1 MSKNP
6 PAQDRRERFKK
17 LRDTGALPSPKGV
30 AFAIVL
36 LTQQENVEVGEVVR
50 LVKSDPA
57 IAGALLKFANAA
69 QFGGGSH
76 TASLNQAIVRLGLP
90 RVRQIVLGV
99 SLLNEYRVGYCSA
112 FDYKT
117 FWAQSLAA
125 AIAAQEISSYINFS
139 PDESFTCG
147 LLAEIGRLALATV
160 FPEEYGEI
168 LKSAVQ
174 LPAKELLNLEA
185 ERFGI
190 DHREVAACLLEDWG
204 LPMIFLQAVEYH
216 EYPDQANF
224 PLGSGA
230 HALTQAIHFATL
242 LGKACVADTTARWQL
257 LPTLYHVGAQLG
269 ISVESMASTFD
280 SVTATWQEWGAILQ
294 VSTAALPSLSEI
306 EALGPLFLKEQERRG
321 KGLTPNPAQF
331 GVLIVSS
338 NKSLLKEIRDELGN
352 CNYAITETSTLSQVA
367 TGPGEGSE
375 QLIIVDW
382 LNGQHDAPALAQA
395 PRWGNDK
402 RPRHFIA
409 LLPAGQEQI
418 IPRVIEA
425 GFDDYIQQPL
435 SGVTLRARLLFARK
449 VLCLHEGI
457 QIEREGVL
465 RNADAAAHTNR
476 RLLLDALTDPLTG
489 LPNRRYGMDRLEQE
503 GSLAASR
510 GLPLCCLMIDI
521 DHFKAVNDT
530 HGHDVGDRVLC
541 QVAKILL
548 RAIRKED
555 VVFRYGGEEFL
566 VLCPATPHKA
576 AINLA
581 ERIRA
586 AAATAYFGLLEP
598 FFRVTVSIGMASYD
612 ANDANVEAM
621 TKRADEA
628 LYRAKHAGRN
638 RVVSA

>member
-1 MSKNP
+1 MSIDSDSG
-6 PAQDRRERFKK
+6 DRRERFKK
-17 LRDTGALPSPKGV
+17 LKDTATLPSPKGL
-30 AFAIVL
+30 AFAIIL
-36 LTQQENVEVGEVVR
+36 LTQQENVEVREIVR

-69 QFGGGSH
+69 KFGGIH
-76 TASLNQAIVRLGLP
+76 IASLNQAIIRLGLP

-99 SLLNEYRVGYCSA
+99 SLLNEYRVGYCKA

-125 AIAAQEISSYINFS
+125 AIAAQEVSSYINFS
-139 PDESFTCG
+139 PEESFTCG

-160 FPEEYGEI
+160 FPDEYGEI
-168 LKSAVQ
+168 LQAARQ
-174 LPAKELLNLEA
+174 LPTKELLNLETQ
-185 ERFGI
+185 RFGI

-204 LPMIFLQAVEYH
+204 LPMIFLQAVEHH
-216 EYPDQANF
+216 EFPDQANF

-242 LGKACVADTTARWQL
+242 LGKACVADITARWQL

-280 SVTATWQEWGAILQ
+280 SVTATWQEWGALLE
-294 VSTAALPSLSEI
+294 VSTPVLPSLSEI

-321 KGLTPNPAQF
+321 KGQASNPVQL

-338 NKSLLKEIRDELGN
+338 NKSLLKDIRNELSKS
-352 CNYAITETSTLSQVA
+352 NYAITETATLGLA
-367 TGPGEGSE
+367 PTGPGEGSE
-375 QLIIVDW
+375 QLIIYDW
-382 LNGQHDAPALAQA
+382 VNGAHDAPDLAQA

-409 LLPAGQEQI
+409 LLPAGQEPL
-418 IPRVIEA
+418 IPKAIEA
-425 GFDDYIQQPL
+425 GFDDYIQMPL

-465 RNADAAAHTNR
+465 RNADAAAQTNR

-503 GSLAASR
+503 GSLASSR

-576 AINLA
+576 AVNLA
-581 ERIRA
+581 ERIREPV
-586 AAATAYFGLLEP
+586 TSAYFGLQEP
-598 FFRVTVSIGMASYD
+598 FFRVTVSIGMAAYD
-612 ANDANVEAM
+612 ANDASVDAM

-628 LYRAKHAGRN
+628 LYRAKREGRN
-638 RVVSA
+638 RVIST

>member
-1 MSKNP
+1 MDSDP
-6 PAQDRRERFKK
+6 CDRRERFKK
-17 LRDTGALPSPKGV
+17 LKDTATLPSPKGV
-30 AFAIVL
+30 AFAIIL
-36 LTQQENVEVGEVVR
+36 LTQQENVEIREIVH

-69 QFGGGSH
+69 KFGGAH
-76 TASLNQAIVRLGLP
+76 IASLNQAIVRLGLP

-99 SLLNEYRVGYCSA
+99 SLLNEYRVGYCKG
-112 FDYKT
+112 FDYKI

-125 AIAAQEISSYINFS
+125 AIAAQEVSSYINFS
-139 PDESFTCG
+139 AEESFTCG
-147 LLAEIGRLALATV
+147 LLAEIGRLALATI
-160 FPEEYGEI
+160 FPDEYGEI
-168 LKSAVQ
+168 LHSASR
-174 LPAKELLNLEA
+174 LPAKELLNLETQ
-185 ERFGI
+185 RFGI
-190 DHREVAACLLEDWG
+190 DHLEVAACLLEDWG
-204 LPMIFLQAVEYH
+204 LPMIFLQAVEHH
-216 EYPDQANF
+216 EFPDQANF

-280 SVTATWQEWGAILQ
+280 NVTATWQEWGALLE
-294 VSTAALPSLSEI
+294 VSTPILPSLSEI

-321 KGLTPNPAQF
+321 KGQASNPVQL

-338 NKSLLKEIRDELGN
+338 NKSLLKDIRNELAKS
-352 CNYAITETSTLSQVA
+352 NYVISETANLDQEA
-367 TGPGEGSE
+367 TGPGEGNE
-375 QLIIVDW
+375 QLIIYDW
-382 LNGQHDAPALAQA
+382 VNGAHDAPDLAQSA
-395 PRWGNDK
+395 RWDNDK

-409 LLPAGQEQI
+409 LLPAGQEQL
-418 IPRVIEA
+418 IPKVIEA
-425 GFDDYIQQPL
+425 GFDDYIQKPL

-465 RNADAAAHTNR
+465 RNADAAAQTNR

-530 HGHDVGDRVLC
+530 QGHDVGDRVLC

-566 VLCPATPHKA
+566 VLCPATPHLA
-576 AINLA
+576 AVNLA
-581 ERIRA
+581 ERIREA
-586 AAATAYFGLLEP
+586 VVGAYFGLQEP
-598 FFRVTVSIGMASYD
+598 FFRVTVSIGMAAYE
-612 ANDANVEAM
+612 ANDASIDAM

-628 LYRAKHAGRN
+628 LYRAKREGRN
-638 RVVSA
+638 RVISS